1 MKFLKASLKKG
12 SLIKLT
18 EKGEDYFRGGYGTF
32 SGNTFGII
40 LEKHGDGA
48 TILIIKNFKIKHLWN
63 SEFKKIK
70 IK

>member
-1 MKFLKASLKKG
+1 MKFLKTKFN
-12 SLIKLT
+12 LIKLT
-18 EKGEDYFRGGYGTF
+18 ELGEDYMRDLCATF

-40 LEKHGDGA
+40 LEKHGHGA
-48 TILIIKNFKIKHLWN
+48 TVLIIKNFKIKHLWN